1 MAFIPITV
9 GRHTMHGYLIPGTA
23 EWTALLKYRADIIR
37 SIAHFGLTQLP
48 AASRSSRTGFLSI
61 AVASAHQGR
70 STCLQKP
77 LARRFEICKAAAG
90 HSVLRHQSEP
100 RMQLPL

>member
-48 AASRSSRTGFLSI
+48 AAS
-61 AVASAHQGR
+61 A
-70 STCLQKP
+70 
-77 LARRFEICKAAAG
+77 LAAQDF
-90 HSVLRHQSEP
+90 SV
-100 RMQLPL
+100 